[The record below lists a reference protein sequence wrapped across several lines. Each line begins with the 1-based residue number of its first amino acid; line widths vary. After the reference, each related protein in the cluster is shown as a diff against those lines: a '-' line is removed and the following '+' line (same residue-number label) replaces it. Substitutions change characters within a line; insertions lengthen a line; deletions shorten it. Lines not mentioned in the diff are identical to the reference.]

1 MKDPIYKFLQI
12 ITFILFVLM
21 SLLVF
26 IQFILRYFFSSP
38 IAWSDVASRLLMIWV
53 SFLGIALAFFN
64 GAHPAITFV
73 VGKFRG
79 KAKRI
84 YEVIVDILLLVSF
97 AAITIYGFQLCVST
111 HRFASTILRY
121 PMSLQYSALP
131 VSMSFMCYKIIRD
144 LIAMA
149 MTKKEKEG

>member
-1 MKDPIYKFLQI
+1 MKDPIYKFLQV

-21 SLLVF
+21 SFLVF
-26 IQFILRYFFSSP
+26 IQVILRYFFSSP
-38 IAWSDVASRLLMIWV
+38 IAWSDEAARLLMIWV
-53 SFLGIALAFFN
+53 SFLGIALAFFH

-73 VGKFRG
+73 IGKFRG
-79 KAKRI
+79 KTKRI
-84 YEVIVDILLLVSF
+84 YELVIDILLLVSF
-97 AAITIYGFQLCVST
+97 AAITIYGVQLCVST

-144 LIAMA
+144 MIAMA
-149 MTKKEKEG
+149 LPKREEEG